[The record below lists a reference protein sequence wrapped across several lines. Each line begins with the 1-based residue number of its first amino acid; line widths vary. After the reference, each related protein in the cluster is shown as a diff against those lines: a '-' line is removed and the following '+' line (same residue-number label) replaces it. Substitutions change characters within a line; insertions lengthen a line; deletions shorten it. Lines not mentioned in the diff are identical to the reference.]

1 MNILGKIAALF
12 QSRPIPRAG
21 RVDQATLEDRP
32 ESWDEVAVGKIEALR
47 QSITGSRTTVA
58 ILTMALGILAPKIKA
73 EVAPS
78 DIDGAL
84 AIIGDALS
92 GVAAI
97 RALWTNAQRRW
108 EPNSRDVIK
117 PGFANAQAPQAKKRY
132 LGGVL
137 DQKRDYSKR
146 NPEEVILA
154 AADAVKEA
162 EAFEI
167 LLQPPKVNAA
177 EGFNAA
183 WLGIIT
189 RRAEEIGVPPDELIF
204 KASEHRAKGGTL
216 SGLAAALPHSFSE
229 LHP

>member
-84 AIIGDALS
+84 AIIGNALS

-154 AADAVKEA
+154 AADAV
-162 EAFEI
+162 
-167 LLQPPKVNAA
+167 NAA